1 MKKVSLLILLFALA
15 HFIYADDIIYLNNG
29 DEIKSK
35 ILKISSN
42 VIEYKK
48 SSNLNGPAYEIA
60 KDEVVMI
67 IYENGEKDM
76 FITKAKSTDNA
87 SEKVVITKEPI
98 SNDTISINNIPNKF
112 GIVLYDGDKLISYN
126 GEKIKSNEYKEIA
139 RKNCYK
145 AYEQYKN
152 GQSYKIAGGVLM
164 GVGVPLTA
172 VGILCAI
179 LTEGTASSIALTVS
193 SAGLTLA
200 GIPLYC
206 VGKSKTE
213 QSYEIFNN
221 SSQGYISSSELQFR
235 INNDGM
241 GLALVF

>member
-35 ILKISSN
+35 ILKISSKI
-42 VIEYKK
+42 IEYKK
-48 SSNLNGPAYEIA
+48 ASNMEGPTYEVS

-76 FITKAKSTDNA
+76 FITKANGTDN
-87 SEKVVITKEPI
+87 VIKETINIEEPT
-98 SNDTISINNIPNKF
+98 SSDTISINNTPNKF
-112 GIVLYDGDKLISYN
+112 GLVLYDGDKLISYN
-126 GEKIKSNEYKEIA
+126 GEKISSNEYKEIA
-139 RKNCYK
+139 KKNCYK

-152 GQSYKIAGGVLM
+152 GRSYKIAGGVVI
-164 GVGVPLTA
+164 GVGVPITA

-179 LTEGTASSIALTVS
+179 LTDGTASSIALTAS
-193 SAGLTLA
+193 CACLTLA
-200 GIPLYC
+200 GVPLYC
-206 VGKSKTE
+206 IGKSKIE
-213 QSYEIFNN
+213 KSYEIFNN
-221 SSQGYISSSELQFR
+221 TSKEYIPTTELQFK
-235 INNDGM
+235 INNDGV

>member
-76 FITKAKSTDNA
+76 FITKANSTDNA
-87 SEKVVITKEPI
+87 NEKVVITKEPT

-126 GEKIKSNEYKEIA
+126 GEKIKSNEYQEIA
-139 RKNCYK
+139 KKNCYK
-145 AYEQYKN
+145 AYEEYKN
-152 GQSYKIAGGVLM
+152 GRSYKIAGGVVI
-164 GVGVPLTA
+164 GVGIPITA

-179 LTEGTASSIALTVS
+179 LTDGTASSIALTAS
-193 SAGLTLA
+193 SACLTLA
-200 GIPLYC
+200 GVPLYC
-206 VGKSKTE
+206 IGKSKVE
-213 QSYEIFNN
+213 KSYEIFNN
-221 SSQGYISSSELQFR
+221 TSKEYIPTTELQFK
-235 INNDGM
+235 INNDGV